1 LSRHS
6 HPVPLQV
13 PPPHRTGPRRA
24 RAQREIPA
32 ALGTF
37 VIVLLTL
44 QIFLLTVGLDAL
56 LADDDRLA
64 WITAGLS
71 TLLAA
76 GSAMFYRFLR

>member
-1 LSRHS
+1 VNRHP

-24 RAQREIPA
+24 RAQREVPA

-37 VIVLLTL
+37 VLVRLTL

-56 LADDDRLA
+56 LADDDGPA
-64 WITAGLS
+64 WVTAGLS
-71 TLLAA
+71 ALLAA
-76 GSAMFYRFLR
+76 GAATFHRFLR